1 MFKEDC
7 EEGGIAIRMR
17 KPGLSDTF
25 FYYMNTGERTMD
37 SRFCVRLIDELNE
50 DALIQAASISLGFY
64 PEFAIKPVVY
74 NGAICFAE
82 NHNPVKVLHAEKKA
96 ADISIEFGTDVTN
109 GHVCVFIIENDRRSL
124 TFSYYHGMS
133 DYKGAISIFRT
144 IMYNYGL
151 QTGKIQEADRETL
164 DSACIRTSIPDNW
177 DQEMLLDPYGY
188 YGSIASS
195 KDKKTSGVAQNTVTA
210 FSPDIIV
217 NSSDDPLSH
226 VYHITA
232 STQAIKTKAK
242 ENGTSF
248 APFIISILSNA
259 IANCYDG
266 KDADIVSVMPADFRR
281 IYNSD
286 TIVNF
291 SDSVKIISSG
301 ETRKLNKADECAV
314 YKSMIEDGR
323 NIDNVDAL
331 IVDKAETTRNFI
343 NANNYLEIV
352 DGILHPKNPPSG
364 PAPMTF
370 VITYPGIIDMPEILD
385 GLIDN
390 MYLEMVSPRLKFYF
404 VVHSYKDDLM
414 IQVIQHFD
422 RDELAK
428 AISDEFNAN
437 NIKSVIEDCGMH
449 NRNILNAFS
458 LEVINE

>member
-1 MFKEDC
+1 
-7 EEGGIAIRMR
+7 MR
-17 KPGLSDTF
+17 RPGLSDAF

-37 SRFCVRLIDELNE
+37 SRFCVKLSDALDE
-50 DALIQAASISLGFY
+50 DALIQAASTSLGYY

-82 NHNPVKVLHAEKKA
+82 NHEPIKVLHTDQRT
-96 ADISIEFGTDVTN
+96 ADVSIEFGTDVTN
-109 GHVCVFIIENDRRSL
+109 GHVCVFIIEKDRRNL

-133 DYKGAISIFRT
+133 DYKGAISLFRT

-151 QTGKIQEADRETL
+151 LIGRIPESDREAL
-164 DSACIRTSIPDNW
+164 DSAYIRTCVPDNW
-177 DQEMLLDPYGY
+177 NQEKLLDPYGY
-188 YGSIASS
+188 YGSVASDKN
-195 KDKKTSGVAQNTVTA
+195 KDKVSNAASGKAVTA
-210 FSPDIIV
+210 FSPDIEV

-232 STQAIKTKAK
+232 GTQAIKVKAK

-259 IANCYDG
+259 IANCYDA

-286 TIVNF
+286 TVVNF
-291 SDSVKIISSG
+291 SDSVKIISTE
-301 ETRKLNKADECAV
+301 ETRKLNKADECAT
-314 YKSMIEDGR
+314 YKSMIEEGR
-323 NIDNVDAL
+323 NIENVDAL
-331 IVDKAETTRNFI
+331 LIDKAETTRKLI
-343 NANNYLEIV
+343 SSNNYLETV
-352 DGILHPKNPPSG
+352 DGILHPKNPPAMA
-364 PAPMTF
+364 APMTC
-370 VITYPGIIDMPEILD
+370 VVTYPGIIDMPELLN

-404 VVHSYKDDLM
+404 IVHSYKDDLL

-422 RDELAK
+422 RDELVCAIVDELNTNGIK
-428 AISDEFNAN
+428 AT
-437 NIKSVIEDCGMH
+437 IEDCGMH
-449 NRNILNAFS
+449 NRNILNASS